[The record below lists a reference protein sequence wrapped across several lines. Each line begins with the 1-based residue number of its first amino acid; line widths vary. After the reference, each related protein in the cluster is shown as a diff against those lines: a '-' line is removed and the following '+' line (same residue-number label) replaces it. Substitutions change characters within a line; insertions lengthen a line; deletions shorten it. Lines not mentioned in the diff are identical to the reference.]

1 MESDAVSTRRAAG
14 VGQLAEQA
22 KAMLPMQALRTPSR
36 NDRSPAEAVM
46 VQWLGARGSEHFSL
60 LSVCVSA
67 CGHICAPD
75 VCVVLMELR
84 KHHQILGS
92 RVSGVADCH
101 TGSGN

>member
-14 VGQLAEQA
+14 VGQVVEQA
-22 KAMLPMQALRTPSR
+22 KAMLPKQALRTPSR

-46 VQWLGARGSEHFSL
+46 VQWLGARRSEHLSL

-67 CGHICAPD
+67 CGHVCAPG
-75 VCVVLMELR
+75 VCVVLMEFR

-92 RVSGVADCH
+92 RVSGVASCH